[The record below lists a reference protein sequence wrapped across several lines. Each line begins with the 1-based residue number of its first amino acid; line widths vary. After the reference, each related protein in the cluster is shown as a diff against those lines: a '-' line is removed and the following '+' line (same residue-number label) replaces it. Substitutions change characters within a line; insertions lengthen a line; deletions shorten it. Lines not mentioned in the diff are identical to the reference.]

1 MWALHDRIDTY
12 VNETTCKMEID
23 SFHRHGQLVPVL
35 GRPVR
40 GDPDYD
46 MELIYGARRLF
57 VARHINVALM
67 VEVRDL
73 SDRDAIVAMDI
84 ENRQRKDV
92 SPLERGLSYAR
103 WLRSGHFKSQDD
115 IAQNLKISSSQV
127 SRMLK
132 LARLPSAIVGAFE
145 NPSDICESWGL
156 DLIDILDDPN
166 RRQPILHKARAIA
179 TEPRRPSAAIVYQL
193 LLGASTPGRKV
204 KPRALDVVVK
214 DSHGAPLFRIRRQIN
229 TLAMLLPLEK
239 ISETD
244 LTEIQNA
251 VTSILQRTAKNTL
264 VSSAVGSEGRAR
276 AFRDLTAVRPAIGI
290 GS

>member
-1 MWALHDRIDTY
+1 MMPSVISVSPFRCRMWALHDRIDTY

-103 WLRSGHFKSQDD
+103 WLRSGYFKSQDD

-132 LARLPSAIVGAFE
+132 LARLPSAIVGAF
-145 NPSDICESWGL
+145 
-156 DLIDILDDPN
+156 
-166 RRQPILHKARAIA
+166 
-179 TEPRRPSAAIVYQL
+179 
-193 LLGASTPGRKV
+193 
-204 KPRALDVVVK
+204 
-214 DSHGAPLFRIRRQIN
+214 
-229 TLAMLLPLEK
+229 
-239 ISETD
+239 
-244 LTEIQNA
+244 
-251 VTSILQRTAKNTL
+251 
-264 VSSAVGSEGRAR
+264 
-276 AFRDLTAVRPAIGI
+276 
-290 GS
+290 